1 MLWAGGVCTFITL
14 ILIFQVID
22 RYETKIA
29 NLIENQQ
36 LVEMEL
42 MNRIQR
48 MQKETIE
55 RGFALYCPTNG
66 KFAWKDECEG
76 NK

>member
-1 MLWAGGVCTFITL
+1 MYNTFDSGMLWAGGVCTFITL

-55 RGFALYCPTNG
+55 QVFCSFLP
-66 KFAWKDECEG
+66 D
-76 NK
+76 